1 MGWQRGCG
9 NLLPARARGNGRL
22 AISATDVPRIGGR
35 TPERT
40 RPTPPKPPGPVHSPI
55 DTEPH
60 GLIYTTDMTDSQTDR
75 FGTKAVHAGVEPEP
89 VTGAIMTPIFQT
101 STYVQPAVG
110 EPLGHFDYG
119 RTANPTRE
127 ALEANLAA
135 LESGRRAVA
144 FSSGLAAIEAIV
156 KRLSAGDHVVSEENT
171 YGGTTRM
178 FNHVL
183 SRLGIQFSYVDSGDP
198 AAIEAAMRPNTKLVH
213 VETPTNPMMRVCDI
227 AATASIAHA
236 GGALL
241 AVDNTFASPYN
252 QRPLE
257 LGADFSVHSSTKY
270 VNGHSDVI
278 GGIVAVADADLGEEI
293 AFIRKSTGAV
303 PGPMDCWLTLR
314 GLKTL
319 HLRMRQ
325 HNANG
330 MAVARYLEEHPRVD
344 RVLYPGLPSH
354 PQHELA
360 ARQMEGFTGMVS
372 VDVGTLER
380 AKALTERCRL
390 FALAE
395 SLGGVESLISVPA
408 LMTHASVPEDR
419 RNAMG
424 VTPGLVRLSV
434 GIEDEQDLVEDL
446 GRVLG

>member
-1 MGWQRGCG
+1 M
-9 NLLPARARGNGRL
+9 
-22 AISATDVPRIGGR
+22 SD
-35 TPERT
+35 
-40 RPTPPKPPGPVHSPI
+40 
-55 DTEPH
+55 DTSK
-60 GLIYTTDMTDSQTDR
+60 TFR
-75 FGTKAVHAGVEPEP
+75 FATKAIHAGATPDP
-89 VTGAIMTPIFQT
+89 TTGAIMTPIFQT

-110 EPLGHFDYG
+110 EPLGHYDYG

-135 LESGRRAVA
+135 LESGTHAIA
-144 FSSGLAAIEAIV
+144 FASGLAAIEGII

-183 SRLGIQFSYVDSGDP
+183 SRLGIEFTYVDSGNP
-198 AAIEAAMRPNTKLVH
+198 VAVQEALRPNTKLVH

-227 AATASIAHA
+227 AATAEIAHA

-241 AVDNTFASPYN
+241 SVDNTFASPYN

-257 LGADFSVHSSTKY
+257 HGADFSVHSSTKY

-278 GGIVAVADADLGEEI
+278 GGIVAVKDEGLADELI
-293 AFIRKSTGAV
+293 FIRKSTGAV

-319 HLRMRQ
+319 HVRMRQ

-330 MAVARYLEEHPRVD
+330 TAVAKYLEAHPKVD

-354 PQHELA
+354 PQHDLA

-380 AKALTERCRL
+380 AKALTEHCAL

-419 RNAMG
+419 REAMG
-424 VTPGLVRLSV
+424 ITPGLVRLSV
-434 GIEDEQDLVEDL
+434 GIEDETDLIEDL
-446 GRVLG
+446 ERVLG